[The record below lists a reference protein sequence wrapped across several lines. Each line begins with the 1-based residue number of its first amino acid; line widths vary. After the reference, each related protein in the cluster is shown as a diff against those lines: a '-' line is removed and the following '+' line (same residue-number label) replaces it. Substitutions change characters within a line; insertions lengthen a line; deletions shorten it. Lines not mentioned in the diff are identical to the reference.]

1 MPRWYASSGSG
12 EFANDRALTPNEIEL
27 LARWADDGAP
37 YGDPPLVTRPHAP
50 GKQLAPDLL
59 LTVPFKHRIEAAAH
73 TFSLATGLG
82 ETRWIRGWTFRPGNP
97 ALIASAVIALGPGK
111 PLGTWVPGE
120 AATFLPHGIAQRLPA
135 GTDVTLTIHYRK
147 PEAAAVDA
155 SSVGLYFAAD
165 SSQELAHLSLP
176 CGPTRL
182 RRSIEALGI
191 RPRIGSSAWSLAVVA
206 RHPDGRTDPVASFQ
220 NYPGDHAQTYWFR
233 EPVTLRARNVHRS
246 GRDRRHMR
254 RRARIRGVR
263 LQPDHGRGIR
273 RTGVRSVAAG
283 NAPAAA
289 PAKIRSVRAIR
300 SPSTS
305 FWCPMHTH
313 IRATVPGKCPEC
325 GMALVPMTP
334 DIDGKYRLDASLL
347 SGSGGTIASPRRP
360 GTREE
365 RHRPPVRNRARAAV
379 PPLRGERRSPQLPAR
394 ASCRAAGRLAR
405 AHARAAVEGSV

>member
-1 MPRWYASSGSG
+1 MDRNSGAPARASLRRLPSRRRALGPAVGRLRGGPLASEAIRQSVLTRHMPRWYASSGSG
-12 EFANDRALTPNEIEL
+12 EFANDRTLTPNEIEL

-50 GKQLAPDLL
+50 GKPLAPDLL

-182 RRSIEALGI
+182 RRSDPGTRHQAAHRFQRLVPRGGGAPSRRANGSGGVVPELPR
-191 RPRIGSSAWSLAVVA
+191 RPRADLLVSRA
-206 RHPDGRTDPVASFQ
+206 
-220 NYPGDHAQTYWFR
+220 GDAA
-233 EPVTLRARNVHRS
+233 ARNVHRS

-254 RRARIRGVR
+254 RRARIRGC
-263 LQPDHGRGIR
+263 PA
-273 RTGVRSVAAG
+273 SAG
-283 NAPAAA
+283 PWQWHQTHRCPGPSRPATLH
-289 PAKIRSVRAIR
+289 RN
-300 SPSTS
+300 
-305 FWCPMHTH
+305 
-313 IRATVPGKCPEC
+313 
-325 GMALVPMTP
+325 
-334 DIDGKYRLDASLL
+334 L
-347 SGSGGTIASPRRP
+347 SGARCTRTFARQCPAS
-360 GTREE
+360 
-365 RHRPPVRNRARAAV
+365 ARSA
-379 PPLRGERRSPQLPAR
+379 GWRSFR
-394 ASCRAAGRLAR
+394 
-405 AHARAAVEGSV
+405 